1 MVKACIYLRVST
13 KEQDVGSQ
21 KVVIEDYC
29 LKNQIEIYKT
39 YSDHGISGTKES
51 RPELDNLLKDMRQKK
66 FDAVVIYKLDR
77 LGRSLRHLI
86 DVVAEFKNKGIR
98 LVSISD
104 NLDTANDNPM
114 NRAFMQLL
122 AVFSELERSI
132 LSERVKCGLQFARSE
147 GRIGGRPVG
156 SRDKR
161 KRSISGYLL
170 RYHDKSKEERRLGS
184 RRRLSEI

>member
-1 MVKACIYLRVST
+1 MVKAGIYLRVST

-21 KVVIEDYC
+21 KIVIEEYC
-29 LKNQIEIYKT
+29 IKNHIEIYKT
-39 YSDHGISGTKES
+39 YSDHGVSGTKDS

-132 LSERVKCGLQFARSE
+132 ICERVRCGLLLARKN
-147 GRIGGRPVG
+147 GKLLGRPSG
-156 SRDKR
+156 SKDKR

-170 RYHDKSKEERRLGS
+170 RYHQKSKEERRLGS
-184 RRRLSEI
+184 RRKLSEI